1 MKTFSVEKGTSN
13 INKIGGKHMKL
24 IKKVGIFID
33 SIFEKLALTSLIAL
47 VLVVTTQVATR
58 KLFNFVFFWSEE
70 VTLLLLG
77 WFAFM
82 AIAIGFREH
91 IHLGIDSFTNLFPK
105 VFNKVL
111 DKVISISI
119 FAFGL
124 YLVVQGWDFT
134 VLMMESTLPA
144 TKLPSSITY
153 VAMPITGIMICG
165 YSLLHL
171 FNKDTTRYKDLEEG
185 M

>member
-1 MKTFSVEKGTSN
+1 MEF
-13 INKIGGKHMKL
+13 
-24 IKKVGIFID
+24 IKKFFKAID
-33 SIFEKLALTSLIAL
+33 SIFEKFTLVALVSLIFI
-47 VLVVTTQVATR
+47 VTTQVMTR

-70 VTLLLLG
+70 ITLLLLA

-82 AIAIGFREH
+82 SIAIGFREY

-105 VFNKVL
+105 SFNKVL
-111 DKVISISI
+111 DKIISATI
-119 FAFGL
+119 FAFGF
-124 YLVVQGWDFT
+124 YLIVQGWEFT
-134 VLMMESTLPA
+134 LLTMESTLPA

-165 YSLLHL
+165 YSLLQF
-171 FNKDTTRYKDLEEG
+171 FNINTTRHDGVEEG

>member
-1 MKTFSVEKGTSN
+1 LENV
-13 INKIGGKHMKL
+13 
-24 IKKVGIFID
+24 KKVFKAID
-33 SIFEKLALTSLIAL
+33 FVFEKFTLLALVALIF
-47 VLVVTTQVATR
+47 VVTTQVMTR

-70 VTLLLLG
+70 ITLLLLA

-82 AIAIGFREH
+82 AIAIGFREY
-91 IHLGIDSFTNLFPK
+91 IHLGIDTLTNLFPK
-105 VFNKVL
+105 SFNKVL
-111 DKVISISI
+111 DKIISASI

-124 YLVVQGWDFT
+124 YLVIQGWEFT
-134 VLMMESTLPA
+134 LLTMESTLPA

-165 YSLLHL
+165 YSLLQF
-171 FNKDTTRYKDLEEG
+171 FNINTSRHKDLEEG

>member
-1 MKTFSVEKGTSN
+1 MSYLK
-13 INKIGGKHMKL
+13 KIIL
-24 IKKVGIFID
+24 VID
-33 SIFEKLALTSLIAL
+33 SIFEKFTLVSLVALI
-47 VLVVTTQVATR
+47 LVVTTQVMTR

-70 VTLLLLG
+70 VTLLLLA

-82 AIAIGFREH
+82 AIAIGFREY

-105 VFNKVL
+105 SFNKVL
-111 DKVISISI
+111 DKIISASI

-124 YLVVQGWDFT
+124 YLMIQGWEFT
-134 VLMMESTLPA
+134 LLTMESTLPA

-153 VAMPITGIMICG
+153 LAMPITGVMICG
-165 YSLLHL
+165 YALLQF
-171 FNKDTTRYKDLEEG
+171 FNVNTSRHKNMEEG

>member
-1 MKTFSVEKGTSN
+1 MENV
-13 INKIGGKHMKL
+13 
-24 IKKVGIFID
+24 KKVFKAID
-33 SIFEKLALTSLIAL
+33 FVFEKFTLLALVALIF
-47 VLVVTTQVATR
+47 VVTTQVMTR

-70 VTLLLLG
+70 ITLLLLA

-82 AIAIGFREH
+82 AIAIGFREY

-105 VFNKVL
+105 SFNKVL
-111 DKVISISI
+111 DKIISASI

-124 YLVVQGWDFT
+124 YLVFQGWEFT
-134 VLMMESTLPA
+134 LLTMESTLPA

-165 YSLLHL
+165 YSLLQF
-171 FNKDTTRYKDLEEG
+171 FNINTSRHKDLEEG

>member
-1 MKTFSVEKGTSN
+1 MEY
-13 INKIGGKHMKL
+13 
-24 IKKVGIFID
+24 IKKFFKAID
-33 SIFEKLALTSLIAL
+33 SIFEKFTLVALVSLIL
-47 VLVVTTQVATR
+47 IVTTQVMTR

-70 VTLLLLG
+70 ITLLLLA

-82 AIAIGFREH
+82 SIAIGFREY

-105 VFNKVL
+105 SFNKVL
-111 DKVISISI
+111 DKIISATI
-119 FAFGL
+119 FAFGF
-124 YLVVQGWDFT
+124 YLIVQGWEFT
-134 VLMMESTLPA
+134 LLTMESTLPA

-165 YSLLHL
+165 YSLLQF
-171 FNKDTTRYKDLEEG
+171 FNINTTRHDGVEEG

>member
-1 MKTFSVEKGTSN
+1 MDF
-13 INKIGGKHMKL
+13 
-24 IKKVGIFID
+24 IKKFFKAID
-33 SIFEKLALTSLIAL
+33 SIFEKFTLVALVSLIL
-47 VLVVTTQVATR
+47 IVTTQVMTR

-70 VTLLLLG
+70 ITLLLLA

-82 AIAIGFREH
+82 SIAIGFREY

-105 VFNKVL
+105 SFNKVL
-111 DKVISISI
+111 DKIISATI
-119 FAFGL
+119 FAFGF
-124 YLVVQGWDFT
+124 YLIVQGWEFT
-134 VLMMESTLPA
+134 LLTMESTLPA

-165 YSLLHL
+165 YSLLQF
-171 FNKDTTRYKDLEEG
+171 FNINTTRHDGVEEG

>member
-1 MKTFSVEKGTSN
+1 MNLV
-13 INKIGGKHMKL
+13 
-24 IKKVGIFID
+24 KKVGIFID
-33 SIFEKLALTSLIAL
+33 SIFEKLALTSLLAL
-47 VLVVTTQVATR
+47 VLVVTTQVMTR

-77 WFAFM
+77 WFALM

-91 IHLGIDSFTNLFPK
+91 IHLGIDFFTNLFSES
-105 VFNKVL
+105 FNKIW
-111 DKVISISI
+111 DKVISICN

-144 TKLPSSITY
+144 TKLPSGITY
-153 VAMPITGIMICG
+153 LAMPVIGVMICG
-165 YSLLHL
+165 YSLLHIL
-171 FNKDTTRYKDLEEG
+171 NINTTRYTDLEEE